1 MCQWVYRVFT
11 PYRPVE
17 RFAGFTCCTAFARL
31 AIFLVVSSS
40 HSNPAPVWQQ
50 PVGTTLGDIL
60 TWRARN
66 EAERPSHIFLADKE
80 GEELRMTYAELDQR
94 ARAVAAALQGIG
106 ERGDRVLLLYPAG
119 LDFIAGFFGCLYAG
133 MVAVPAYP
141 PRNPGHLPRLLA
153 LASDAG
159 AKIALTNER
168 THEAV
173 QRQIRALPD
182 WADLGWLTTDTVA
195 KAPRGFEPIA
205 VTSDEL
211 AFLQYTSGSTGAPKG
226 VMVTHANIVYNAHY
240 IQESFRLHRK
250 SVSVSWLPSF
260 HDMGLIDGVLGPVYT
275 GHLGVL
281 MSPVSFIQ
289 RPRRWLEAITRF
301 KGTHGGGPNFGFD
314 LCVERIGPEARV
326 GLDLSTWES
335 AYNGAEPV
343 RAATLTAFSE
353 AFADC
358 GFRPEAHYPCF
369 GMAETT
375 LMVSGGEVDREPV
388 VKVVDRVALE
398 AGRFEASAQA
408 ATTGTISAQV
418 SSGRMILDTRV
429 VIADPEQ
436 SRPSAPGTIGEVWVA
451 GPTVAAGYWQ
461 RPEETAKAF
470 GARLPGDPTAWLR
483 TGDLGYVDE
492 EGELY
497 ICGRTKDLIVI
508 RGRNHY
514 PQDIEFSM
522 ERSHP
527 ALKSGG
533 GAAFSVDVDGQER
546 LVVIQELL
554 RTALRHADTDAIGLA
569 VAQAILQEHEVQP
582 HAVVLIKTGTVPK
595 TSSGKIQRQGARRS
609 YLAENLNVVGEWT
622 PSSVSIPTPEIPV
635 EMAEKEAKGLTEWL
649 RARLA
654 KRLGGGAAA
663 VDVHAPFSA
672 HGLDSAALVGLSGEL
687 QEHLGR
693 EVPPMLLYDFPSVA
707 RLVTHLTGE
716 VLPAGETSPP
726 SSGRGAKTANDDIA
740 IVGLG
745 LRFPGGAH
753 DAASFWQILRDGVD
767 AIEQVPAE
775 RFDVESVYAPEAA
788 TAGKTNSRF
797 GGFLH
802 GIEDFDADF
811 FGIAPREAAAM
822 DPQHRLLLEVTWHAL
837 ENAGIAPSSLNGS
850 DTGVFVGI
858 STQDYARRALPPEDL
873 ARIDAYGGTGNAM
886 SAAAGRLAYT
896 LGLEGPALAIDTAC
910 SSSLVAVHQAIQA
923 LRLEECGLALAG
935 GVNVILSPE
944 LAVNFSQARML
955 APDGRCKAFAATADG
970 YVRSEGCGL
979 VVLKRLGDAQA
990 AGDPVLAVIRGSAV
1004 NQDGRSNGLTAPN
1017 GPAQERVMRA
1027 ALQRAGL
1034 GPRDVSYVEAH
1045 GTGTALGDPI
1055 EVQALAK
1062 SLGEGRGAEDA
1073 LHVGSVKSNLGHLEA
1088 AAGVASLIKTVLALQ
1103 HGELPASLHCAELNP
1118 HVPWERLPLK
1128 VVAAH
1133 QAWPTGQPRRA
1144 GVSSFGFTGTN
1155 AHVVVEAAPEEAPR
1169 SAAAST
1175 PAHCLVLTARSD
1187 TALAT
1192 LAEAVASRL
1201 ESWPLADAVHTLNAG
1216 RGGEAHRLAVAGTSS
1231 EELQSALRSA
1241 SRNEIKDTPTPVAF
1255 LFTGQGAQYAGM
1267 GRELYATEPVFRAV
1281 LDRCAEVLDPLLPQ
1295 PLRTVLAAEADT
1307 AEAKLLNETA
1317 FTQPALFALEW
1328 SLAELWRSWGVQPA
1342 VVTGHSVGEYVA
1354 ACVAGVFSLEDG
1366 LRLIAARGRLMQAL
1380 PAGGGMLAAFA
1391 DEATAREAVRERPEV
1406 SLAAVNAASEVV
1418 LAGPVSELE
1427 AIAAAWTTAGI
1438 TSQRLA
1444 VSHAFHSP
1452 LMNPMLAAFDVELA
1466 KVSFSAPRVPLISNL
1481 GPDADVTQA
1490 AHWRDHALGTVRFAA
1505 GVEALAKS
1513 GIDHVLEIGPRPV
1526 LAALARKTWPEIK
1539 PAVSMRAGQAGS
1551 LIIRHAAA
1559 ELYTA
1564 GVAVAPAAISANQGR
1579 RRADLDLPLYPF
1591 QRQRHWLEAVKVRE
1605 SESPVAQVNYTLK
1618 NWTQPA
1624 SADEMAFGIMLFNG
1638 TEDVRE
1644 SNKYRLVIEA
1654 ARYADTHGFS
1664 SVWVPERHY
1673 TRFGGLYPN
1682 PTVLAAALA
1691 RETHRLRLMAGS
1703 LVAPLH
1709 HPLRVAEDWSVIDN
1723 LSGGRVGISFA
1734 PGWNPGDFAMAPT
1747 AYPDRREILKETIP
1761 KVQALWRGE
1770 SMEVTT
1776 PQGESS
1782 SVRIYPTP
1790 LQPEL
1795 PVWITAAGNPDSFER
1810 AGESGANLLT
1820 HLLDQ
1825 EVQQLGEKIAL
1836 YRAAR
1841 ARSGHDPSSGRVTVM
1856 LHAFSGPDDTT
1867 IQAQIRGPYV
1877 DFLKENLHLLRG
1889 LALSR
1894 GRDLDP
1900 AAMSEAD
1907 KEDLADLLFD
1917 RFYASRAL
1925 FGTVDACAELVRALG
1940 NAGVNE
1946 IACLLDFG
1954 AKTDDVLASLPY
1966 LNALRARFAGEEEN
1980 PLGAAE
1986 VNPIEVDVT
1995 AGRAPATD
2003 VADVLHRVYWHE
2015 DSTANVLTDGDLSGD
2030 WLILDEA
2037 GPDSLGRAVG
2047 QRLVAVGGRVRYAEI
2062 GRETECLESDRWLVN
2077 PSDPRG
2083 LDAVLARGGEPWRG
2097 VIHAWTLALPVSAEP
2112 SWETIER
2119 GHETGAGALVHL
2131 AQALLRTSQD
2141 APIWLVTRG
2150 AELIAEKGSAEGREI
2165 AIGAAP
2171 ARGVG
2176 RVLATEHAQLW
2187 GGMIDLDT
2195 IESKDE
2201 AQHVTATLDRSG
2213 EDQWVWRAGRCWV
2226 PRLHVD
2232 VPEAHDPFVMRSDAT
2247 YLITGGVGAMGRE
2260 VLRWMMA
2267 RGARQLVVTGREPQ
2281 DAWGDK
2287 KRATVAALT
2296 AAGVSLTYAM
2306 VDAGDRVAMK
2316 GVVDDIAA
2324 SGHALAGV
2332 LHLAG
2337 RAKDRP
2343 VRDVEY
2349 AKDVPVHA
2357 GKLRGAWI
2365 LHELTQGMELD
2376 FFAAFSSITTVWG
2389 TSGLPLYVAAS
2400 QFLDALGDYRR
2411 ARGLPAT
2418 IINYGPWSEGGM
2430 VAGAGREQ
2438 LARIGVHTMTP
2449 ETGIQVLEL
2458 ALATGRTRQV
2468 AASIDAA
2475 TLRDL
2480 FAVRGRQNLFDQVG
2494 DGTTTG
2500 PETTAVVRTG
2510 STPLWEEL
2518 VAADTADRLAKLASW
2533 LQTGVAATLRLPDAT
2548 TASVTRG
2555 FFEMGMDSLMA
2566 IEVKNRMQTELGVS
2580 LRATVVFNYSN
2591 ITQLSDYLAT
2601 LLPPPST
2608 QEVDLEGD
2616 ELDDLSTDELAELL
2630 EGELKALDKSTGGGS
2645 HE

>member
-1 MCQWVYRVFT
+1 M
-11 PYRPVE
+11 P
-17 RFAGFTCCTAFARL
+17 
-31 AIFLVVSSS
+31 SS
-40 HSNPAPVWQQ
+40 HSNSAPTWRQ

-60 TWRARN
+60 SWRARY
-66 EAERPSHIFLADKE
+66 EPERTSHIFLADKE
-80 GEELRMTYAELDQR
+80 GEELRVTYAELDRR
-94 ARAVAAALQGIG
+94 ARAAAAALQGIG
-106 ERGDRVLLLYPAG
+106 ERGDRALLLYPPG

-153 LASDAG
+153 LAADAG

-173 QRQIRALPD
+173 QRQIRELPD
-182 WADLGWLTTDTVA
+182 WADLGWLATDTIA
-195 KAPRGFEPIA
+195 EAPAGFEPVA
-205 VTSDEL
+205 VTADEL

-226 VMVTHANIVYNAHY
+226 VMVTHANIVYNTHY
-240 IQESFRLHRK
+240 IQESFRLHRE

-301 KGTHGGGPNFGFD
+301 KGTHGGGPNFGYD
-314 LCVERIGPEARV
+314 LCVERVGLEARA
-326 GLDLSTWES
+326 GLDLSSWES

-343 RAATLTAFSE
+343 RAATLAAFSA
-353 AFADC
+353 AFAGC

-375 LMVSGGEVDREPV
+375 LMVSGGDVDREPV
-388 VKVVDRVALE
+388 VKAVDRVALE
-398 AGRFEASAQA
+398 AGRFEVA
-408 ATTGTISAQV
+408 ALEAAAGTTSAQV

-436 SRPSAPGTIGEVWVA
+436 GRQSAPGMIGEVWVT

-461 RPEETAKAF
+461 RPEETAEAF
-470 GARLPGDPTAWLR
+470 GARLPDDPTNWLR

-492 EGELY
+492 AGELY

-514 PQDIEFSM
+514 PQDIEFTM
-522 ERSHP
+522 ERAHP

-554 RTALRHADTDAIGLA
+554 RTALRNADTDAIGVA
-569 VAQAILQEHEVQP
+569 MAQAILQEHEVQP
-582 HAVVLIKTGTVPK
+582 YAVVLIKTGTVPK

-609 YLAENLNVVGEWT
+609 YLATNLNVVGEWT
-622 PSSVSIPTPEIPV
+622 PPSVSVPMT
-635 EMAEKEAKGLTEWL
+635 EMPAAAEGAEGLTAWL

-654 KRLGGGAAA
+654 RRLGGDAAA
-663 VDVHAPFSA
+663 VDVQAPFSA
-672 HGLDSAALVGLSGEL
+672 HGLDSAAVVGLSGEL
-687 QEHLGR
+687 QEYLGR
-693 EVPPMLLYDFPSVA
+693 EVPPMLLYDYPSVA
-707 RLVTHLTGE
+707 RLVAHLTG
-716 VLPAGETSPP
+716 VALPAGAAALPTGG
-726 SSGRGAKTANDDIA
+726 SGEATASDDIA

-753 DAASFWQILRDGVD
+753 DAASFWQVLRDGVD
-767 AIEQVPAE
+767 AIERVPTE
-775 RFDVESVYAPEAA
+775 RFDVEAVYAPEAA

-797 GGFLH
+797 GGFLT
-802 GIEDFDADF
+802 GIEDFDTDF

-822 DPQHRLLLEVTWHAL
+822 DPQHRLLLEVAWHAL

-910 SSSLVAVHQAIQA
+910 SSSLVAVHQASQA
-923 LRLEECGLALAG
+923 LRLGECGMALAG
-935 GVNVILSPE
+935 GVNVILAPE

-955 APDGRCKAFAATADG
+955 APDGRCKAFAAAADG

-979 VVLKRLGDAQA
+979 VVLKRLRDAQA
-990 AGDPVLAVIRGSAV
+990 AGDSVLAVIRGSAV

-1017 GPAQERVMRA
+1017 GPAQERVVRA
-1027 ALQRAGL
+1027 ALRRAGL

-1055 EVQALAK
+1055 EVRALGK

-1118 HVPWERLPLK
+1118 HVPWERLPVK

-1155 AHVVVEAAPEEAPR
+1155 AHVVVEAAPESPPQNPAAPT
-1169 SAAAST
+1169 AV
-1175 PAHCLVLTARSD
+1175 HCLALTARSD
-1187 TALAT
+1187 TALVT
-1192 LAEAVASRL
+1192 LAETVASRL
-1201 ESWPLADAVHTLNAG
+1201 ASWPLADAVHTLNAG
-1216 RGGEAHRLAVAGTSS
+1216 RGGEAHRLAVAGTSA
-1231 EELQSALRSA
+1231 EELQLALRSA
-1241 SRNEIKDTPTPVAF
+1241 SRNEIKDTPTSVAF

-1267 GRELYATEPVFRAV
+1267 GRGLYATEPVFRAA
-1281 LDRCAEVLDPLLPQ
+1281 LDRCAAVLDPLLPQ
-1295 PLRTVLAAEADT
+1295 PLRTVLAADADT
-1307 AEAKLLNETA
+1307 AEAKQLNETA

-1328 SLAELWRSWGVQPA
+1328 SLVELWRSWGVQPA

-1391 DEATAREAVRERPEV
+1391 DETTALAAVRGRPEV
-1406 SLAAVNAASEVV
+1406 SIAAVNAPSEVV

-1427 AIAAAWTTAGI
+1427 AVAAAWTAEGI

-1452 LMNPMLAAFDVELA
+1452 LMKPMLAAFEVELA

-1481 GPDADVTQA
+1481 RPDADVTQA
-1490 AHWRDHALGTVRFAA
+1490 AHWRDHVLGTVRFAA
-1505 GVEALAKS
+1505 GVEALAES
-1513 GIDHVLEIGPRPV
+1513 DIGHVLEVGPRPV
-1526 LAALARKTWPEIK
+1526 LAALAHKTWPAVK
-1539 PAVSMRAGQAGS
+1539 AAVSLRAGQDEGLTVRQS
-1551 LIIRHAAA
+1551 AA
-1559 ELYTA
+1559 ELFAA
-1564 GVAVAPAAISANQGR
+1564 GVAVEPAATSAIRGR

-1591 QRQRHWLEAVKVRE
+1591 QRQRHWLEAVQPRE
-1605 SESPVAQVNYTLK
+1605 SAPPVAPVNRTLQD
-1618 NWTQPA
+1618 WTQPA
-1624 SADEMAFGIMLFNG
+1624 SAEEMAFGIMLFNG
-1638 TEDVRE
+1638 AEDARE
-1644 SNKYRLVIEA
+1644 PDKYRLVLEA

-1691 RETHRLRLMAGS
+1691 RETHALRLMAGS

-1747 AYPDRREILKETIP
+1747 AYPNRREILTETIQQ
-1761 KVQALWRGE
+1761 VQALWRGE
-1770 SMEVTT
+1770 SMKVTT
-1776 PQGESS
+1776 PQGEPS

-1795 PVWITAAGNPDSFER
+1795 PVWVTAAGNPDSFER

-1825 EVQQLGEKIAL
+1825 EVEQLAEKIAL

-1841 ARSGHDPSSGRVTVM
+1841 ARGGHDPSSGRVTVM
-1856 LHAFSGPDDTT
+1856 LHAFSGPDDAT
-1867 IQAQIRGPYV
+1867 IQGQIRRPYV

-1894 GRDLDP
+1894 GRDLDLT
-1900 AAMSEAD
+1900 AMSDAD
-1907 KEDLADLLFD
+1907 KEDLVDLLFD
-1917 RFYASRAL
+1917 RFYARRAL

-1940 NAGVNE
+1940 KVGVNE

-1966 LNALRARFAGEEEN
+1966 LNALRSRFAGEEES
-1980 PLGAAE
+1980 PLVAVE
-1986 VNPIEVDVT
+1986 VNSAEEKMT

-2003 VADVLHRVYWHE
+2003 VADVLHRVYWQE
-2015 DSTANVLTDGDLSGD
+2015 DSTADVLADGDLSGD

-2047 QRLVAVGGRVRYAEI
+2047 RRLAAGGGRVRYAEI
-2062 GRETECLESDRWLVN
+2062 GRETECLASDRWQVN
-2077 PSDPRG
+2077 PSDPLG
-2083 LDAVLARGGEPWRG
+2083 FDAVLAREGEPWRG
-2097 VIHAWTLALPVSAEP
+2097 VIHAWTLALPKSAEP
-2112 SWETIER
+2112 SWDTIER

-2150 AELIAEKGSAEGREI
+2150 AELITEAGADEGREI

-2176 RVLATEHAQLW
+2176 RVLATEHAKLW

-2195 IESKDE
+2195 VESADA
-2201 AQHVTATLDRSG
+2201 AQHVTATLGRSG

-2226 PRLHVD
+2226 PRLRVD
-2232 VPEAHDPFVMRSDAT
+2232 APEGHDPLVMRSDAT
-2247 YLITGGVGAMGRE
+2247 YLITGGLGAMGRE

-2281 DAWGDK
+2281 ESWNDEK
-2287 KRATVAALT
+2287 QATVATLT
-2296 AAGVSLTYAM
+2296 AAGVNLTYAT

-2316 GVVDDIAA
+2316 GLVDDIAA

-2337 RAKDRP
+2337 RAEDRP
-2343 VRDVEY
+2343 VREVGY
-2349 AKDVPVHA
+2349 AADAPVHA

-2365 LHELTQGMELD
+2365 LHELTSGMELE

-2389 TSGLPLYVAAS
+2389 TSGLPLYAAAS

-2449 ETGIQVLEL
+2449 ETGVQVLEL

-2468 AASIDAA
+2468 AAAIDAA

-2480 FAVRGRQNLFDQVG
+2480 FAVRGRQNLFDEVA
-2494 DGTTTG
+2494 DGATTG
-2500 PETTAVVRTG
+2500 PGSTEVVRTG

-2518 VAADTADRLAKLASW
+2518 VAADAADRSAKLESW
-2533 LQTGVAATLRLPDAT
+2533 LQAGVAATLRLPDA
-2548 TASVTRG
+2548 AAVSVTRG

-2580 LRATVVFNYSN
+2580 LRATVVFNYPN
-2591 ITQLSDYLAT
+2591 ITQLGVYLAT
-2601 LLPPPST
+2601 LLPPPGV
-2608 QEVDLEGD
+2608 EVASAIDD
-2616 ELDDLSTDELAELL
+2616 DLDDLSTDELAELL
-2630 EGELKALDKSTGGGS
+2630 EDELKAMDESTGGAES
-2645 HE
+2645 

>member
-1 MCQWVYRVFT
+1 MGW
-11 PYRPVE
+11 
-17 RFAGFTCCTAFARL
+17 FAGFSCCTAFARA
-31 AIFLVVSSS
+31 AIFLSVPSS
-40 HSNPAPVWQQ
+40 HSNPAPAWQQ
-50 PVGTTLGDIL
+50 PVGTTLGAVL
-60 TWRARN
+60 SWRARH
-66 EAERPSHIFLADKE
+66 EAERTSHIFLADKE
-80 GEELRMTYAELDQR
+80 GEELRVTYAELDRR
-94 ARAVAAALQGIG
+94 ARAVAVALQGMG
-106 ERGDRVLLLYPAG
+106 DRGDRALLLYPPG

-141 PRNPGHLPRLLA
+141 PRNPGHLPRLVA
-153 LASDAG
+153 LAADAG

-173 QRQIRALPD
+173 QRQIRELPD
-182 WADLGWLTTDTVA
+182 WADLGWLATDTVA
-195 KAPRGFEPIA
+195 EAPAGFEPVA
-205 VTSDEL
+205 VTADEL

-226 VMVTHANIVYNAHY
+226 VMVTHANIVYNTHY
-240 IQESFRLHRK
+240 IQESFRLHRE

-326 GLDLSTWES
+326 GLDLSSWES

-343 RAATLTAFSE
+343 RAATLAAFSG

-375 LMVSGGEVDREPV
+375 LMVSGGDVDHEPV
-388 VKVVDRVALE
+388 VKTVDRVGLE
-398 AGRFEASAQA
+398 AGRFEAA
-408 ATTGTISAQV
+408 ALEAAAGTTSAQV

-436 SRPSAPGTIGEVWVA
+436 GRQSAPGMIGEVWVT
-451 GPTVAAGYWQ
+451 GSTVAAGYWQ
-461 RPEETAKAF
+461 RPEETAEAF
-470 GARLPGDPTAWLR
+470 GARLPDDPATWLR

-492 EGELY
+492 AGELY

-514 PQDIEFSM
+514 PQDIEFTM
-522 ERSHP
+522 EQAHP

-554 RTALRHADTDAIGLA
+554 RTALRHADTAAIGA
-569 VAQAILQEHEVQP
+569 AMAQAILQEHEVQP

-595 TSSGKIQRQGARRS
+595 TSSGKIQRQGARKN
-609 YLAENLNVVGEWT
+609 YLAAKLNVVGEWT
-622 PSSVSIPTPEIPV
+622 PPLVSVPTTEMEIPAAV
-635 EMAEKEAKGLTEWL
+635 EVADTAAAGLTAWL
-649 RARLA
+649 RVRLA
-654 KRLGGGAAA
+654 KRLGGVAAA
-663 VDVHAPFSA
+663 VDVQAPFSA
-672 HGLDSAALVGLSGEL
+672 HGLDSAAVVGLSGEL
-687 QEHLGR
+687 QEYLGR
-693 EVPPMLLYDFPSVA
+693 DVPPMLLYDFPSVA
-707 RLVTHLTGE
+707 RLVAHLTGVALPVAE
-716 VLPAGETSPP
+716 VALP
-726 SSGRGAKTANDDIA
+726 SGGSDKVPASDDIA

-753 DAASFWQILRDGVD
+753 DAASFWEVLRDGVD
-767 AIEQVPAE
+767 AIEQVPAA
-775 RFDVESVYAPEAA
+775 RFDVEAVYAPAAA

-797 GGFLH
+797 GGFLT

-822 DPQHRLLLEVTWHAL
+822 DPQHRLLLEVAWHAL
-837 ENAGIAPSSLNGS
+837 EHASISPSSLHGS
-850 DTGVFVGI
+850 DAGVFVGI

-896 LGLEGPALAIDTAC
+896 LGIEGPALAIDTAC
-910 SSSLVAVHQAIQA
+910 SSSLVAVHQASQA
-923 LRLEECGLALAG
+923 LRLGECGLALAG
-935 GVNVILSPE
+935 GVNVILGPE

-979 VVLKRLGDAQA
+979 VVLKRLRDAQA

-1017 GPAQERVMRA
+1017 GPAQERVVRT
-1027 ALQRAGL
+1027 ALRRAGL

-1055 EVQALAK
+1055 EVQALGR

-1118 HVPWERLPLK
+1118 HVPWERLPVK
-1128 VVAAH
+1128 VVATH

-1155 AHVVVEAAPEEAPR
+1155 AHVVVEAAPESAPEN
-1169 SAAAST
+1169 ATVPAPT
-1175 PAHCLVLTARSD
+1175 PAHCLALTARSAP
-1187 TALAT
+1187 ALVT

-1201 ESWPLADAVHTLNAG
+1201 ASWPLADAVHTLNVG
-1216 RGGEAHRLAVAGTSS
+1216 RSGEAHRLAVAGTSA
-1231 EELQSALRSA
+1231 EELSTALRSA
-1241 SRNEIKDTPTPVAF
+1241 SRNKISDTPTHVAF

-1267 GRELYATEPVFRAV
+1267 GRGLYATEPVFRAA
-1281 LDRCAEVLDPLLPQ
+1281 LDRCAVVLDPLLPQ
-1295 PLRTVLAAEADT
+1295 PLRLMLAAEAGT
-1307 AEAKLLNETA
+1307 AEAARLNETA

-1354 ACVAGVFSLEDG
+1354 ACVAGVFSVEDG

-1391 DEATAREAVRERPEV
+1391 DEATARAAVQGRPEV
-1406 SLAAVNAASEVV
+1406 SIAAVNVAREVV

-1427 AIAAAWTTAGI
+1427 AIAATWAAEGI

-1452 LMNPMLAAFDVELA
+1452 LMKPMLAAFEAELA

-1490 AHWRDHALGTVRFAA
+1490 AHWRDHVLGTVRFAA
-1505 GVEALAKS
+1505 GVEALAES
-1513 GIDHVLEIGPRPV
+1513 GIGQVLEVGPRPV
-1526 LAALARKTWPEIK
+1526 LVALARKTWP
-1539 PAVSMRAGQAGS
+1539 AVKAAASLRAGPDEGLTVRRAV
-1551 LIIRHAAA
+1551 A
-1559 ELYTA
+1559 ELYAA
-1564 GVAVAPAAISANQGR
+1564 GVAVEPAATSAIRGR
-1579 RRADLDLPLYPF
+1579 RRADLDLPWYPF
-1591 QRQRHWLEAVKVRE
+1591 QRQRHWLEAVQPRE
-1605 SESPVAQVNYTLK
+1605 PTPPVARVNRTLQH
-1618 NWTQPA
+1618 WTQSA
-1624 SADEMAFGIMLFNG
+1624 SAEEMAFGIMLFNG
-1638 TEDVRE
+1638 TEEASEPD
-1644 SNKYRLVIEA
+1644 KYRLVLEA

-1691 RETHRLRLMAGS
+1691 RETHTLRLMAGS

-1734 PGWNPGDFAMAPT
+1734 SGWNPGDFAMAPE
-1747 AYPDRREILKETIP
+1747 AYPNRREILAETISQ
-1761 KVQALWRGE
+1761 VQALWRGE
-1770 SMEVTT
+1770 SMPVTT

-1790 LQPEL
+1790 LQSEL
-1795 PVWITAAGNPDSFER
+1795 PVWVTAAGNPDSFER

-1825 EVQQLGEKIAL
+1825 EVEQLAEKIAR

-1841 ARSGHDPSSGRVTVM
+1841 ARGGHDPTRGRVTVM
-1856 LHAFSGPDDTT
+1856 LHAFSGLDDAT
-1867 IQAQIRGPYV
+1867 IQGQIRGPYV
-1877 DFLKENLHLLRG
+1877 DFLKQNLHLLRG

-1900 AAMSEAD
+1900 AAMSDAD

-1917 RFYASRAL
+1917 RFYARRAL

-1940 NAGVNE
+1940 KAGVNE

-1966 LNALRARFAGEEEN
+1966 LNALRAKFAGEEESRLVT
-1980 PLGAAE
+1980 PPPA
-1986 VNPIEVDVT
+1986 PKIT
-1995 AGRAPATD
+1995 AGRPPATD
-2003 VADVLHRVYWHE
+2003 VAEVLHRVHWQE
-2015 DSTANVLTDGDLSGD
+2015 DSTPDLLAEGDWSGD

-2037 GPDSLGRAVG
+2037 RADSLGRAVG
-2047 QRLVAVGGRVRYAEI
+2047 QRLVAGGGRVRYAEI
-2062 GRETECLESDRWLVN
+2062 GRETEWLASDRWQVN
-2077 PSDPRG
+2077 PSDPHG
-2083 LDAVLARGGEPWRG
+2083 FDAVLARAGEPWRG
-2097 VIHAWTLALPVSAEP
+2097 VIHAWTLALPVGAEP

-2141 APIWLVTRG
+2141 TPIWLVTRG
-2150 AELIAEKGSAEGREI
+2150 AELIPEAGVAEGREI
-2165 AIGAAP
+2165 AVGAAP

-2187 GGMIDLDT
+2187 GGMVDLDT
-2195 IESKDE
+2195 VGSAEE
-2201 AQHVTATLDRSG
+2201 AQHVTATLSRSG
-2213 EDQWVWRAGRCWV
+2213 EDQWAWRSGRCWV
-2226 PRLHVD
+2226 PRLRVD
-2232 VPEAHDPFVMRSDAT
+2232 APEAHDPLVMRWDAT
-2247 YLITGGVGAMGRE
+2247 YLITGGLGAMGRE

-2267 RGARQLVVTGREPQ
+2267 RGARQLVVTGREPPES
-2281 DAWGDK
+2281 WSEE

-2296 AAGVSLTYAM
+2296 AGGVKLTYAT
-2306 VDAGDRVAMK
+2306 VDAGDRVAMQ
-2316 GVVDDIAA
+2316 GIIDDIAA

-2332 LHLAG
+2332 VHLAG
-2337 RAKDRP
+2337 RAEDRP
-2343 VRDVEY
+2343 VREVEY
-2349 AKDVPVHA
+2349 AEDAPVHA

-2365 LHELTQGMELD
+2365 LHELTSGMALD

-2389 TSGLPLYVAAS
+2389 TTGLPLYAAAS

-2430 VAGAGREQ
+2430 VAGAEREQ

-2458 ALATGRTRQV
+2458 ALATGRPRQV

-2480 FAVRGRQNLFDQVG
+2480 FAVRGRQNLFDTG
-2494 DGTTTG
+2494 AEGATAGTG
-2500 PETTAVVRTG
+2500 SAEVVRPG
-2510 STPLWEEL
+2510 STPLWAEL
-2518 VAADTADRLAKLASW
+2518 VAAEAAGRLAKLASW
-2533 LQTGVAATLRLPDAT
+2533 LQAGVAATLRLPDA
-2548 TASVTRG
+2548 AAVSVTRG

-2580 LRATVVFNYSN
+2580 LRATVVFNYPN

-2601 LLPPPST
+2601 LLPPPDA
-2608 QEVDLEGD
+2608 EVAAATDD
-2616 ELDDLSTDELAELL
+2616 DLDDLSADELAGLL
-2630 EGELKALDKSTGGGS
+2630 EDELKAMGESTGGGGV
-2645 HE
+2645 

>member
-1 MCQWVYRVFT
+1 M
-11 PYRPVE
+11 
-17 RFAGFTCCTAFARL
+17 
-31 AIFLVVSSS
+31 S
-40 HSNPAPVWQQ
+40 
-50 PVGTTLGDIL
+50 
-60 TWRARN
+60 WRARN
-66 EAERPSHIFLADKE
+66 EAERLSHIFLADKE
-80 GEELRMTYAELDQR
+80 GEELRLTYAELDGR
-94 ARAVAAALQGIG
+94 ARAVAAALQEFG
-106 ERGDRVLLLYPAG
+106 ERGDRALLLYPPG
-119 LDFIAGFFGCLYAG
+119 LDFIVGFFGCLYAG
-133 MVAVPAYP
+133 RVAVPAYP

-153 LASDAG
+153 LAADAG

-173 QRQIRALPD
+173 QRQIRELPD

-195 KAPRGFEPIA
+195 EAPAGFEPVA
-205 VTSDEL
+205 VAPDEL

-226 VMVTHANIVYNAHY
+226 VMVTHANIVYNTHY
-240 IQESFRLHRK
+240 IQESFRLHRA

-289 RPRRWLEAITRF
+289 RPRRWLEAITKF

-314 LCVERIGPEARV
+314 LCVERIDADARD
-326 GLDLSTWES
+326 GLDLSSWES

-343 RAATLTAFSE
+343 RAATLEAFSK
-353 AFADC
+353 AFAGC
-358 GFRPEAHYPCF
+358 GFQSEAHYPCF

-375 LMVSGGEVDREPV
+375 LMVSGGDIGREAVVTAVDRE
-388 VKVVDRVALE
+388 ALE
-398 AGRFEASAQA
+398 AGRFEPQD
-408 ATTGTISAQV
+408 ATGGITSAQV

-429 VIADPEQ
+429 VIADPE
-436 SRPSAPGTIGEVWVA
+436 RGGRAAPGMVGEVWVS

-461 RPEETAKAF
+461 RPEETAAAF
-470 GARLPGDPTAWLR
+470 GARLPDDPATWLR
-483 TGDLGYVDE
+483 TGDLGFLDE
-492 EGELY
+492 AGELY
-497 ICGRTKDLIVI
+497 ICGRTKDLIVV

-514 PQDIEFSM
+514 PQDIEFTM
-522 ERSHP
+522 ERAHP

-533 GAAFSVDVDGQER
+533 GAAFSVEMDGQER

-554 RTALRHADTDAIGLA
+554 RTALRNADTAAIGAA
-569 VAQAILQEHEVQP
+569 VAQAILEEHEVQP

-595 TSSGKIQRQGARRS
+595 TSSGKIQRQGARRK
-609 YLAENLNVVGEWT
+609 YLAADLNVVGEWT
-622 PSSVSIPTPEIPV
+622 PPSVSVPTSERV
-635 EMAEKEAKGLTEWL
+635 TAVAEAEGLTAWL
-649 RARLA
+649 RTRLA
-654 KRLGGGAAA
+654 KRLGGDVEA
-663 VDVHAPFSA
+663 VDLHAPFSA

-687 QEHLGR
+687 QEYLGR
-693 EVPPMLLYDFPSVA
+693 EVPPMLLYDFPSVS
-707 RLVTHLTGE
+707 RLVAHLTGE
-716 VLPAGETSPP
+716 GLPAAEAWSPAT
-726 SSGRGAKTANDDIA
+726 SSGAETAGDDIA
-740 IVGLG
+740 IIGLG

-753 DAASFWQILRDGVD
+753 DAASFWQILKAGVD
-767 AIEQVPAE
+767 VIEPVPAE
-775 RFDVESVYAPEAA
+775 RFDVESVFAPEAA

-797 GGFLH
+797 GGFLT
-802 GIEDFDADF
+802 GIEDFDTEF

-822 DPQHRLLLEVTWHAL
+822 DPQHRLLLEVAWHAL
-837 ENAGIAPSSLNGS
+837 EHAGIAPASLHGS

-910 SSSLVAVHQAIQA
+910 SSSLVAVHQASQA
-923 LRLEECGLALAG
+923 LRLGECGMALAG

-955 APDGRCKAFAATADG
+955 APDGRCKAFAAEADG

-979 VVLKRLGDAQA
+979 VVLKRLRDAQA

-1017 GPAQERVMRA
+1017 GPAQERVVRA

-1055 EVQALAK
+1055 EVQALVR
-1062 SLGEGRGAEDA
+1062 SLGEGRTAENA

-1103 HGELPASLHCAELNP
+1103 QGELPASLHCAELNP

-1133 QAWPTGQPRRA
+1133 QSWPAGQPRRA

-1155 AHVVVEAAPEEAPR
+1155 AHVVLEAAPEASPQT
-1169 SAAAST
+1169 AAAVNS
-1175 PAHCLVLTARSD
+1175 AHCLALTARSD
-1187 TALAT
+1187 KALAT
-1192 LAEAVASRL
+1192 LAEHVASRL
-1201 ESWPLADAVHTLNAG
+1201 ESWPLADAVHTLNVS
-1216 RGGEAHRLAVAGTSS
+1216 RGGEAHRLAVAGASA
-1231 EELQSALRSA
+1231 EELQSALKSTE
-1241 SRNEIKDTPTPVAF
+1241 RNKVSDTSLPVAF
-1255 LFTGQGAQYAGM
+1255 LFTGQGSQYAGM
-1267 GRELYATEPVFRAV
+1267 GRGLYATEPVFRAA
-1281 LDRCAEVLDPLLPQ
+1281 LDRCAEVLDPWLSQ

-1307 AEAKLLNETA
+1307 LEAKLLNETA

-1328 SLAELWRSWGVQPA
+1328 SLAELWRSWGVRPA

-1354 ACVAGVFSLEDG
+1354 ACVAGVFSVEDG

-1380 PAGGGMLAAFA
+1380 PDGGGMLAAFA
-1391 DEATAREAVRERPEV
+1391 DEAAAQAAVSGHPSV
-1406 SLAAVNAASEVV
+1406 SIAAVNAASEVV

-1427 AIAAAWTTAGI
+1427 AIAAAWTEQGV

-1452 LMNPMLAAFDVELA
+1452 LMKPMVAEFEKELA
-1466 KVSFSAPRVPLISNL
+1466 TVSFSPPQVPLISNL

-1490 AHWRDHALGTVRFAA
+1490 EHWRDHVLGTVRFAA

-1513 GIDHVLEIGPRPV
+1513 GVGHVLEIGPRPV
-1526 LAALARKTWPEIK
+1526 LAALARKTWP
-1539 PAVSMRAGQAGS
+1539 AVNAAASMRAGQDES
-1551 LIIRHAAA
+1551 LTLRRAAA
-1559 ELYTA
+1559 ELYSA
-1564 GVAVAPAAISANQGR
+1564 GVAVVPSAASAGRGR
-1579 RRADLDLPLYPF
+1579 RRADLDLPWYPF
-1591 QRQRHWLEAVKVRE
+1591 QRQRHWLEAVDVRE
-1605 SESPVAQVNYTLK
+1605 PSPWVPPVNHTLK
-1618 NWTQPA
+1618 DWKQPA

-1638 TEDVRE
+1638 TEDVGE
-1644 SNKYRLVIEA
+1644 PDKYRLVIEA
-1654 ARYADTHGFS
+1654 ARFADTHGFS

-1734 PGWNPGDFAMAPT
+1734 PGWNPGDFAMAPE
-1747 AYPDRREILKETIP
+1747 AYPDRRKILTKTIP
-1761 KVQALWRGE
+1761 KVQSLWRGE
-1770 SMEVTT
+1770 SMEVTS
-1776 PQGESS
+1776 PQGERS

-1825 EVQQLGEKIAL
+1825 EVEQLAEKIAL

-1841 ARSGHDPSSGRVTVM
+1841 ERGGFDPDSGRVTVM
-1856 LHAFSGPDDTT
+1856 LHAFSGPDDET
-1867 IQAQIRGPYV
+1867 IRGQIRGPYV
-1877 DFLKENLHLLRG
+1877 DFLKQNLHLLRG

-1900 AAMSEAD
+1900 AALSDAD
-1907 KEDLADLLFD
+1907 KEDLAGLLFD
-1917 RFYASRAL
+1917 RFYARRAL
-1925 FGTVDACAELVRALG
+1925 FGTVDACEELVRALG
-1940 NAGVNE
+1940 RAGVNE

-1954 AKTDDVLASLPY
+1954 AETDDVLASLPY
-1966 LNALRARFAGEEEN
+1966 LNALRTRFAGEAECLVPAVEVK
-1980 PLGAAE
+1980 AASE
-1986 VNPIEVDVT
+1986 KVIVGKP
-1995 AGRAPATD
+1995 PATEL
-2003 VADVLHRVYWHE
+2003 ADVLHRVRWQE
-2015 DSTANVLTDGDLSGD
+2015 EVRPDLLQEGDLSGD
-2030 WLILDEA
+2030 WLVLVEA
-2037 GPDSLGRAVG
+2037 GENSLGCAVG
-2047 QRLVAVGGRVRYAEI
+2047 QRLAARGGHVQYVEI
-2062 GRETECLESDRWLVN
+2062 GSETNRLAPDRWQVN
-2077 PSDPRG
+2077 PNDPRG
-2083 LDAVLARGGEPWRG
+2083 FDDVLAREGEPWRG
-2097 VIHAWTLALPVSAEP
+2097 VIHGWILPVSVGAAP
-2112 SWETIER
+2112 TWDAIER
-2119 GHETGAGALVHL
+2119 GHEIGAGTLVHL
-2131 AQALLRTSQD
+2131 AQSLLRTKQD

-2150 AELIAEKGSAEGREI
+2150 AELIAESGSSEGRSV
-2165 AIGAAP
+2165 AVDAAP

-2187 GGMIDLDT
+2187 GGMIDLDAAT
-2195 IESKDE
+2195 SADD
-2201 AQHVTATLDRSG
+2201 AQYVTATLSRTG
-2213 EDQWVWRAGRCWV
+2213 EDQWIWRAGRCWV
-2226 PRLHVD
+2226 PRLHGD
-2232 VPEAHDPFVMRSDAT
+2232 EPEDHDPLVMRSDAT
-2247 YLITGGVGAMGRE
+2247 YLITGGLGAMGRE

-2267 RGARQLVVTGREPQ
+2267 RGARHLVVTGREPQ
-2281 DAWGDK
+2281 ESWSDE
-2287 KRATVAALT
+2287 KRATVAALS
-2296 AAGVSLTYAM
+2296 AGGVTLTYAP
-2306 VDAGDRVAMK
+2306 VDAGDAVAMK
-2316 GVVDDIAA
+2316 RVIDDIAG

-2332 LHLAG
+2332 VHLAG
-2337 RAKDRP
+2337 RAEDRP
-2343 VRDVEY
+2343 VQDVTY
-2349 AKDVPVHA
+2349 AEDVTVHA

-2365 LHELTQGMELD
+2365 LHELTERLKLD

-2389 TSGLPLYVAAS
+2389 TSGLPLYAAAS
-2400 QFLDALGDYRR
+2400 QFLDALGDHRR

-2418 IINYGPWSEGGM
+2418 MVNYGPWSEGGM

-2438 LARIGVHTMTP
+2438 LARMGVHTMTP
-2449 ETGIQVLEL
+2449 ATGIQVLEL
-2458 ALATGRTRQV
+2458 ALSTGRTRQV
-2468 AASIDAA
+2468 AAAIDGAV
-2475 TLRDL
+2475 LRDL
-2480 FAVRGRQNLFDQVG
+2480 FAVRGRQGLFD
-2494 DGTTTG
+2494 DLG
-2500 PETTAVVRTG
+2500 PSATAEPGREETVQLGA
-2510 STPLWEEL
+2510 TPLREEL
-2518 VAADTADRLAKLASW
+2518 MAMDPAGRIDKLRSW
-2533 LQTGVAATLRLPDAT
+2533 LQAGVAATLRLPDAM
-2548 TASVTRG
+2548 AVSITRG

-2566 IEVKNRMQTELGVS
+2566 IEVKNRMQKELGVS

-2591 ITQLSDYLAT
+2591 ITQLSDYLVT
-2601 LLPPPST
+2601 LLPTPDP
-2608 QEVDLEGD
+2608 EGAETKSD
-2616 ELDDLSTDELAELL
+2616 DLDDLSTDELADML
-2630 EGELKALDKSTGGGS
+2630 EDELKALGETTGGGS
-2645 HE
+2645 E

>member
-1 MCQWVYRVFT
+1 MGG
-11 PYRPVE
+11 
-17 RFAGFTCCTAFARL
+17 FAGFTCCAAFARV
-31 AIFLVVSSS
+31 AIFLTVSSS

-60 TWRARN
+60 SWRARH
-66 EAERPSHIFLADKE
+66 EAERTSHIFLADKE
-80 GEELRMTYAELDQR
+80 GEELRVTYAELDRR

-106 ERGDRVLLLYPAG
+106 QRGDRVLLLYPAG

-153 LASDAG
+153 LAADAG

-182 WADLGWLTTDTVA
+182 WADLRWLATDTLA
-195 KAPRGFEPIA
+195 EAAGGFEP
-205 VTSDEL
+205 VTVTADEL

-226 VMVTHANIVYNAHY
+226 VMVTHANIVYNTHY
-240 IQESFRLHRK
+240 IKESFRLHRE

-260 HDMGLIDGVLGPVYT
+260 HDMGLIDGVLEPVYT

-301 KGTHGGGPNFGFD
+301 KGTHGGGPNFGYD
-314 LCVERIGPEARV
+314 LCVERLGPEARV
-326 GLDLSTWES
+326 GLDLSSWES

-343 RAATLTAFSE
+343 RAATLAAFSA

-388 VKVVDRVALE
+388 VKAVDRVALE
-398 AGRFEASAQA
+398 AGRFEVGEPA
-408 ATTGTISAQV
+408 AAEGTTSAQV

-436 SRPSAPGTIGEVWVA
+436 ARPSAPGMIGEVWVT

-461 RPEETAKAF
+461 RPEETAEAF
-470 GARLPGDPTAWLR
+470 GARLPDDPASWLR

-492 EGELY
+492 AGELY

-514 PQDIEFSM
+514 PQDIEFTM

-554 RTALRHADTDAIGLA
+554 RTALRSADTDAIGTA
-569 VAQAILQEHEVQP
+569 MAQAILQEHEVQP
-582 HAVVLIKTGTVPK
+582 YAVVLIKTGTVPK
-595 TSSGKIQRQGARRS
+595 TSSGKIQRQGARRN
-609 YLAENLNVVGEWT
+609 YLAESLNVVGEWT
-622 PSSVSIPTPEIPV
+622 PPSASVPPTEIPV
-635 EMAEKEAKGLTEWL
+635 ADELTATAAEGLTKWL

-654 KRLGGGAAA
+654 KRLGSDTAT
-663 VDVHAPFSA
+663 VDVQAPFSA
-672 HGLDSAALVGLSGEL
+672 HGLDSAAVVGLSGEL
-687 QEHLGR
+687 REFLGR

-707 RLVTHLTGE
+707 RLVAHLTGE
-716 VLPAGETSPP
+716 TIPADDAALP
-726 SSGRGAKTANDDIA
+726 SSGSGEAATSDDIA

-745 LRFPGGAH
+745 LRFPGGAD

-767 AIEQVPAE
+767 AIERVPAE
-775 RFDVESVYAPEAA
+775 RFDVDFVYAPEAA

-797 GGFLH
+797 GGFLN
-802 GIEDFDADF
+802 GIEDFDGDF

-873 ARIDAYGGTGNAM
+873 VRIDAYGGTGNAM

-910 SSSLVAVHQAIQA
+910 SSSLVAVHQASQA
-923 LRLEECGLALAG
+923 LRLGECGLALAG

-970 YVRSEGCGL
+970 YVRSEGCGV
-979 VVLKRLGDAQA
+979 VVLKRLRDAQA

-1017 GPAQERVMRA
+1017 GPAQERVVRA
-1027 ALQRAGL
+1027 ALKRANL
-1034 GPRDVSYVEAH
+1034 EPRDVSYVEAH

-1055 EVQALAK
+1055 EVQALGK
-1062 SLGEGRGAEDA
+1062 SLGEGRGVEDA

-1118 HVPWERLPLK
+1118 HVPWERLPMK

-1155 AHVVVEAAPEEAPR
+1155 AHVVVEAAPESAPR
-1169 SAAAST
+1169 NPASPT
-1175 PAHCLVLTARSD
+1175 PSYCLALTARSD

-1192 LAEAVASRL
+1192 LAESVASRL
-1201 ESWPLADAVHTLNAG
+1201 ESWPLADVVHTLNVG

-1231 EELQSALRSA
+1231 EDLQSALRSA
-1241 SRNEIKDTPTPVAF
+1241 ARIEFKDTSTPVAF

-1267 GRELYATEPVFRAV
+1267 GRGLYATEPVFRAA
-1281 LDRCAEVLDPLLPQ
+1281 LDRCATVLDPLLPL

-1307 AEAKLLNETA
+1307 VEAKLLNETA

-1328 SLAELWRSWGVQPA
+1328 SLAELWRSWGLQPA

-1406 SLAAVNAASEVV
+1406 SVAAVNAASEVV

-1427 AIAAAWTTAGI
+1427 AIAAAWTAAGI

-1466 KVSFSAPRVPLISNL
+1466 KVSFSAPRVPMISNL

-1490 AHWRDHALGTVRFAA
+1490 AHWRDHVLGTVRFAA
-1505 GVEALAKS
+1505 GVEVLAAS
-1513 GIDHVLEIGPRPV
+1513 DIEYVLEVGPRPV
-1526 LAALARKTWPEIK
+1526 LAALAHKTWPSVK
-1539 PAVSMRAGQAGS
+1539 AAVSLRAGQDDG
-1551 LIIRHAAA
+1551 LTLRRAAA
-1559 ELYTA
+1559 ELYAA
-1564 GVAVAPAAISANQGR
+1564 GVAVEPAATSAIRGQ

-1591 QRQRHWLEAVKVRE
+1591 QRQRHWLDAVKSRE
-1605 SESPVAQVNYTLK
+1605 LAPPDASVNRTLR

-1624 SADEMAFGIMLFNG
+1624 SAEEMAFGIMLFNG
-1638 TEDVRE
+1638 AEDASE
-1644 SNKYRLVIEA
+1644 PNKYRLVLEA

-1691 RETHRLRLMAGS
+1691 RETNALRLMAGS

-1747 AYPDRREILKETIP
+1747 AYPDRREILTETIP

-1776 PQGESS
+1776 PQGEPS

-1810 AGESGANLLT
+1810 AGASGANLLT

-1825 EVQQLGEKIAL
+1825 EVEQLAEKIAL
-1836 YRAAR
+1836 YRTAR
-1841 ARSGHDPSSGRVTVM
+1841 ARAGHDPSSGRVTVM
-1856 LHAFSGPDDTT
+1856 LHAFSGPDDAT
-1867 IQAQIRGPYV
+1867 IQGQIRGPYV
-1877 DFLKENLHLLRG
+1877 DFLKQNLHLLRG

-1894 GRDLDP
+1894 GRELDP

-1907 KEDLADLLFD
+1907 REDLADLLFD
-1917 RFYASRAL
+1917 RFYVSRAL

-1966 LNALRARFAGEEEN
+1966 LNALRARFAGEEES

-1986 VNPIEVDVT
+1986 VNPVEVKAT
-1995 AGRAPATD
+1995 AGKTPATD
-2003 VADVLHRVYWHE
+2003 VADVLHRVHWQE
-2015 DSTANVLTDGDLSGD
+2015 DSTADVLTDGDLSGD

-2037 GPDSLGRAVG
+2037 GPDSLGHAVG
-2047 QRLVAVGGRVRYAEI
+2047 QRLVAGGGRVRYAEI
-2062 GRETECLESDRWLVN
+2062 GRKTECLGSDRWQVN
-2077 PSDPRG
+2077 PSDPRAF
-2083 LDAVLARGGEPWRG
+2083 DAVLAREGEPWRG
-2097 VIHAWTLALPVSAEP
+2097 VIHAWTLALPVNAKP
-2112 SWETIER
+2112 SWETIEV

-2131 AQALLRTSQD
+2131 AQAMLRTNQS
-2141 APIWLVTRG
+2141 APIWLVTRA
-2150 AELIAEKGSAEGREI
+2150 AELIPEKESAEGREI

-2195 IESKDE
+2195 IESSDG
-2201 AQHVTATLDRSG
+2201 AQHVTATLDQSG

-2226 PRLHVD
+2226 PRLRVD
-2232 VPEAHDPFVMRSDAT
+2232 TPEAHDPFVMRSDAS
-2247 YLITGGVGAMGRE
+2247 YLITGGLGAMGRE

-2281 DAWGDK
+2281 DSWNDQ

-2296 AAGVSLTYAM
+2296 AGGVSLTYAT
-2306 VDAGDRVAMK
+2306 VDAGDPVAMK

-2324 SGHALAGV
+2324 SGRALAGV

-2337 RAKDRP
+2337 RAEDRP

-2349 AKDVPVHA
+2349 AKDASVHA

-2458 ALATGRTRQV
+2458 ALTTGRTRQV
-2468 AASIDAA
+2468 AASIDAGI
-2475 TLRDL
+2475 LRDL
-2480 FAVRGRQNLFDQVG
+2480 FAVRGRQNLFDDVG
-2494 DGTTTG
+2494 DGATTG
-2500 PETTAVVRTG
+2500 PGTTEVVRTE

-2518 VAADTADRLAKLASW
+2518 VAADAADRLAKLASW
-2533 LQTGVAATLRLPDAT
+2533 LQAGVAATLRLPDA
-2548 TASVTRG
+2548 AAVSVTRG

-2566 IEVKNRMQTELGVS
+2566 IEVKNRMQTELGVL
-2580 LRATVVFNYSN
+2580 LRATVVFNYPN
-2591 ITQLSDYLAT
+2591 ITELSVYLAT
-2601 LLPPPST
+2601 LLPPPNT
-2608 QEVDLEGD
+2608 EVAAAMDDDLN
-2616 ELDDLSTDELAELL
+2616 DLSTDELAALL
-2630 EGELKALDKSTGGGS
+2630 EDELKALDENTGGGDV
-2645 HE
+2645 